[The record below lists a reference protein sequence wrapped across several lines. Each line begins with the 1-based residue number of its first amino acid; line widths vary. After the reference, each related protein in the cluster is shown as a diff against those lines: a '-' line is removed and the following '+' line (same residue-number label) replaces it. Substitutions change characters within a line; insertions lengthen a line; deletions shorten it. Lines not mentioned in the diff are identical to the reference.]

1 MYAFAFLRKR
11 NPIRMQ
17 SRGCTYTIRKN
28 VEGNG
33 TAWVAALGNDRGYDD
48 DLHPISPVIVALRGN
63 IALQRKKLGRSV
75 EEVTP
80 HTPQKSQQAMKIDN
94 PATKWTPATAHH
106 RELQRAGAWP
116 GPSSSHRKRAPC
128 HSCNSDRSE
137 PALLRSIRSQRSV
150 QASSD
155 VKSQNTVITS
165 AARDL
170 LFLRF
175 WLPLLRLEHTISH
188 RSHLRHLRHVVHAH
202 DVRTTQDAG
211 GDGCRSRKK
220 PPFRRHGALAPQR
233 RELRGRAARVA
244 LRLVES
250 AFLGESQR
258 VAKESF
264 ARSANK
270 ERITEPGDL
279 REAPQQ
285 FIILRKAFTEA
296 DTWVEHDLR
305 FRNAGFSCNRQRRAK
320 ILFHVSHD
328 VFREWNLLHRRRL
341 AAHVH
346 QNEPAFFIGNNVG
359 DARIVTQRRNVID
372 DFRARTERNF
382 SDRGFSRV

>member
-170 LFLRF
+170 LFLGFGFRCYDSSTRSVTAATCAISATSCTRTMCAPPRM
-175 WLPLLRLEHTISH
+175 LAATVAAVAKSRPSGGTGLSH
-188 RSHLRHLRHVVHAH
+188 RS
-202 DVRTTQDAG
+202 
-211 GDGCRSRKK
+211 
-220 PPFRRHGALAPQR
+220 
-233 RELRGRAARVA
+233 VA
-244 LRLVES
+244 
-250 AFLGESQR
+250 
-258 VAKESF
+258 SF
-264 ARSANK
+264 AAVPRASRFASSKAPSLARASVWPRN
-270 ERITEPGDL
+270 PL
-279 REAPQQ
+279 REVPT
-285 FIILRKAFTEA
+285 RS
-296 DTWVEHDLR
+296 
-305 FRNAGFSCNRQRRAK
+305 G
-320 ILFHVSHD
+320 
-328 VFREWNLLHRRRL
+328 
-341 AAHVH
+341 
-346 QNEPAFFIGNNVG
+346 
-359 DARIVTQRRNVID
+359 
-372 DFRARTERNF
+372 
-382 SDRGFSRV
+382 